1 MCASMPKLERR
12 SDSPALSSSE
22 VSVLLWLQG
31 TRLRGTAAK
40 VRRRTTRKILP
51 VGECAA
57 RAVRHI
63 RPLLRLAKS
72 DLRRSFT
79 APGEVFSF
87 VDECAEGGHGLA
99 GARAHP
105 HEAAP
110 KVSSDV

>member
-1 MCASMPKLERR
+1 M
-12 SDSPALSSSE
+12 
-22 VSVLLWLQG
+22 LLWLQG

-63 RPLLRLAKS
+63 RPLPRLAKS

-79 APGEVFSF
+79 APGEVFSLM
-87 VDECAEGGHGLA
+87 DECAEGGHGLA